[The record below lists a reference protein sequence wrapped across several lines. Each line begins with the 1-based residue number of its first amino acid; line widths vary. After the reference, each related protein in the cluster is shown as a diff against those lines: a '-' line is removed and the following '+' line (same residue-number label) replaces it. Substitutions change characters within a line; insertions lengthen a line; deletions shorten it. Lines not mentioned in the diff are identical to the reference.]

1 MPDVFD
7 AHGLQADRESV
18 GSEEDGEGFE
28 AEFAIDLRGSEVCA
42 GEGCCCGGLAVVGW
56 VDAGEREG
64 SFVG

>member
-7 AHGLQADRESV
+7 ADGLQADGEGV
-18 GSEEDGEGFE
+18 GFEEDRQGFE
-28 AEFAIDLRGSEVCA
+28 AEFAVDLRGSEVRAC
-42 GEGCCCGGLAVVGW
+42 EGCCCGGVAVVGW